1 MRAGSGARD
10 LATTAGTRD
19 KQTDDFIRR
28 LASCTRT
35 NTPHIAN
42 FPYILA
48 TSTKQTRQSLECFV
62 EHPQRQCLVLPNLA

>member
-10 LATTAGTRD
+10 LATTAGTRGT
-19 KQTDDFIRR
+19 QTDDFIRR
-28 LASCTRT
+28 LAY
-35 NTPHIAN
+35 IAK

-48 TSTKQTRQSLECFV
+48 TSTKQTRQSLKCFV